1 MKRLM
6 VIDMQRD
13 FVDEDGVLYSPDA
26 AAVIGPV
33 ARIIGEYTA
42 ANLPIVA
49 TRDWHDP
56 DDKEFERFPPHCVAN
71 TPGARFTAA
80 VEEAFGNYE
89 NLHIINKTRYSA
101 FFGTDLEGLLE
112 KLKPELVE
120 VVGVAT
126 NICVLHTVE
135 ELRNRDI
142 PVRVHSE
149 AVGSFDPEGHV
160 FALKHMEAVL
170 GAEIVK

>member
-1 MKRLM
+1 MKLLM
-6 VIDMQRD
+6 VIDMQKD

-26 AAVIGPV
+26 AAVIEPV
-33 ARIIGEYTA
+33 ARIIRDYTA
-42 ANLPIVA
+42 DNLPIVA

-56 DDKEFERFPPHCVAN
+56 DDKEFERFPAHCVAD
-71 TPGARFTAA
+71 TPGAQFTQS
-80 VEEAFGNYE
+80 VQEALEGYE
-89 NLHIINKTRYSA
+89 NLHIISKTRYSA
-101 FFGTDLEGLLE
+101 FFGTNLEGLLQQ
-112 KLKPELVE
+112 LNPELVE

-149 AVGSFDPEGHV
+149 AVASFDPEGHQ

-170 GAEIVK
+170 GAEIV